1 MTEGTPIDLADL
13 SIIDGKDIEKIQG
26 KKNRS
31 DRVLQVIRENGLD
44 KDKEFMDE
52 IDPLIEELL
61 KQ

>member
-1 MTEGTPIDLADL
+1 MTTQDQPIDL
-13 SIIDGKDIEKIQG
+13 SILNAKELKKIKG
-26 KKNRS
+26 KKERA
-31 DRVLQVIRENGLD
+31 DRVMQVIQENGLD

>member
-1 MTEGTPIDLADL
+1 MPNNDQEVDLNILDTKEL
-13 SIIDGKDIEKIQG
+13 KKIKD
-26 KKNRS
+26 KKERA
-31 DRVLQVIRENGLD
+31 DRVMQVIEENGLD